1 MKKLIVTVLV
11 LMCAISYAEQAPDVM
26 SGESDRLERMF
37 ADANRQESLNS
48 FNDNLNRIDSDI
60 RDLNSGDE

>member
-1 MKKLIVTVLV
+1 
-11 LMCAISYAEQAPDVM
+11 MCAISYAEQAPDVM

-48 FNDNLNRIDSDI
+48 INDNLNRIDSDI